1 MYLTKKLFAFALLL
15 FVSTSVARAI
25 GWIDVTDKY
34 VTNPRFDNNNRSGWL
49 GTPFG
54 AANPRENAEFY
65 NMTYD
70 TYQNLTGLKAGRYR
84 LSLKAFYRAGNSAND
99 YAIYSQGESTY
110 RNYQFSELYA
120 YGNGV
125 DNVAKIALLGSGAI
139 SQSLGGTT
147 QTVGRRLYVP
157 NNMEAAYYWF
167 EAGYYDNSVECEVGT
182 DGTLTIG
189 IRKYQTI
196 SEDWTCLDSWKLE
209 YYGEQTYVSSV
220 VFANSTEEMYPF
232 EVKTFVPTVMP
243 ADADN
248 LTLKWTSSNTTV
260 ATVDQKGEVTALNT
274 GSTIIMAMATD
285 GSKAAGIFT
294 LKVVAGAVPT
304 AENLVINELM
314 ASNVD
319 VYRDPSTNFGSWL
332 ELYNP
337 TDQFVSLGGLY
348 VTDDETDLMQ
358 HRLVSSYGTLPAH
371 GYAILNFDHHDP
383 WTKAAYRQI
392 DTKLSCDGGKFYIT
406 DGTQILTSVEYPE
419 AITRC
424 SYARTTDGGA
434 EWSFTSNPTPGA
446 NNEAGGGFASLRLDA
461 PVVDTPAGLFNGSK
475 TVSVSIPVGATL
487 RYTTDGTTPTLTN
500 GSTSETGV
508 FTVSNTMCLR
518 FRLFQD
524 GYLPSAVVTR
534 SYIADNGNEPFPIMS
549 IVTDPQ
555 SLFEGDYAIF
565 NYSENGRPGNGQSS
579 AYNANMEWDRPVNFE
594 FITTDN
600 ECVISQECD
609 LSSCGG
615 WSRAFTPHSFKLKAG
630 KAYEHLNS
638 FDYQFFSEKP
648 FLKHKVLQIRNGGN
662 DTGCRIKDPALTQI
676 AGTSGLHIE
685 YQSWQPVH
693 VYVNGEPYAVLN
705 MREPNNKDYGQT
717 NYGVDTDLMDQF
729 EICPDSGYVQMRGT
743 KESFTRLCNL
753 AKTASDPASY
763 DEICKL
769 VDIDEYVNYMAVEL
783 YIGNSDWPQNNVKG
797 FRDVADGKFRFV
809 LFDTDH
815 GFGTNTPLSTFFNK
829 QNYTFDRLYGY
840 DWSKMQSI
848 DGNRLTKENEFVT
861 LFRNMLAN
869 DTFRRKFIDAFCI
882 VGGSVYAPERV
893 AEVINRMSTY
903 LNQGYYVWP
912 GSTANDVINKLANRL
927 PSMIE
932 HLKSTSLMQI
942 SSVDEQNVQLSSNI
956 PAAGL
961 LINGMDVP
969 TGKFNGKLFAPVT
982 LTAKAPAGYKFLGWK
997 NASATSSSNT
1007 TTVFATDSEWK
1018 YYQQNLDNTSWTA
1031 SNYSD
1036 SQWNSGNAP
1045 LGYGKTQN
1053 TVLDSNLPT
1062 YYFRKSFTL
1071 SDLTESDAFTLNYTI
1086 DDGCVVYVNGQE
1098 VGRDNMPSGPVSYNT
1113 LATTYAYNN
1122 PNTGTMSIPAS
1133 YFKKG
1138 ANVIAVEVHNNNTTS
1153 SDILWNA
1160 ELLKSS
1166 EQIDGTIVS
1175 TDKEYV
1181 MPAEGAQNL
1190 VALWERV
1197 DDEALLS
1204 QAAAPIKVN
1213 EVSAQNGC
1221 FVNEYI
1227 KKDDWVELY
1236 NTTDTDLDVAGLYI
1250 SDNAKKPQKF
1260 QIPSSEAI
1268 NTIIPAHGHLIVWC
1282 SKREAVSQIHASF
1295 KLDNVDGCL
1304 FMVSS
1309 SKEFVANNKAYFDAH
1324 PEQEE
1329 FTDTL
1334 FYDLHNYD
1342 QSVGRYP
1349 DGGNETYLFNHS
1361 TICKANSLVQSDVFK
1376 RTDYIYDL
1384 AFVTGDADGDGM
1396 VTMNDANLVVNYYL
1410 GLVTDSDIHMKEA
1423 DVDGDGVISMS
1434 DANAIVNIYLGA
1446 TE

>member
-1 MYLTKKLFAFALLL
+1 MKKVFITLLMLLPALC
-15 FVSTSVARAI
+15 SVMAEE
-25 GWIDVTDKY
+25 WIDVTDEY
-34 VTNPRFDNNNRSGWL
+34 VKNPRFDNNNLSGWL

-54 AANPRENAEFY
+54 AANPRENAEHY
-65 NMTYD
+65 NTTYN

-99 YAIYSQGESTY
+99 YSLYNAGMSD
-110 RNYQFSELYA
+110 YQLSELYA
-120 YGNGV
+120 YGNGI
-125 DNVAKIALLGSGAI
+125 DNAAKIQFLGSGAMI
-139 SQSLGGTT
+139 RSLGGGT
-147 QTVGRRLYVP
+147 QTVGGHLYVP
-157 NNMEAAYYWF
+157 NNMEAAHYWF

-182 DGTLTIG
+182 DGMLTIG
-189 IRKYQTI
+189 IRKNQTI
-196 SEDWTCLDSWKLE
+196 SQDWTCLDSWKLE
-209 YYGEQTYVSSV
+209 FYGTKKNVTSVTLDKTTAVVAPTEQIQLNASILPVD
-220 VFANSTEEMYPF
+220 ALL
-232 EVKTFVPTVMP
+232 KTVT
-243 ADADN
+243 
-248 LTLKWTSSNTTV
+248 WQSSNTSV
-260 ATVDQKGEVTALNT
+260 ATVDKNGLVTAHAV
-274 GSTIIMAMATD
+274 GSVTITATATD
-285 GSKAAGIFT
+285 GSGKNARCTIRVQQGVEAT
-294 LKVVAGAVPT
+294 S
-304 AENLVINELM
+304 ENLIINELM
-314 ASNVD
+314 AANVD
-319 VYRDPSTNFGSWL
+319 VYRDPSTNFGSWA

-337 TDQFVSLGGLY
+337 TDKSVMLGGLY
-348 VTDDETDLMQ
+348 VTDDPINLTQ
-358 HRLVSSYGTLPAH
+358 HRIIDSYGAIPAH
-371 GYAILNFDHHDP
+371 GYAILNFDHHEP
-383 WTKAAYRQI
+383 WTQASYRQI
-392 DTKLSCDGGKFYIT
+392 DTKLSCDGGTLYIT
-406 DGTQILTSVEYPE
+406 NGTSIIAQQTYP
-419 AITRC
+419 ASISRT
-424 SYARTTDGGA
+424 SYARTEDGGETWA
-434 EWSFTSNPTPGA
+434 FTGNPTPGLS
-446 NNEAGGGFASLRLDA
+446 NQQGGGFASQQLDA
-461 PVVDTPAGLFNGSK
+461 PVVDASAGLFSGNK
-475 TVSVSIPVGATL
+475 AVNVSIPAGATL

-500 GSTSETGV
+500 GKTSETGV
-508 FTVSNTMCLR
+508 FTISSTTCLR
-518 FRLFQD
+518 FRLFQE
-524 GYLPSAVVTR
+524 GYLPSTVVTR

-565 NYSENGRPGNGQSS
+565 NYSENGRSGNGQAS
-579 AYNANMEWDRPVNFE
+579 AYNANMGWDRPVNFE

-662 DTGCRIKDPALTQI
+662 DNSCRIKDPALTQI

-705 MREPNNKDYGQT
+705 MREPNNKDYGQS
-717 NYGVDTDLMDQF
+717 NYGVDDDLMDQF

-743 KESFTRLCNL
+743 KESFTRLCEL
-753 AKTASDPASY
+753 ARTASNPASY
-763 DEICKL
+763 EEICKL

-783 YIGNSDWPQNNVKG
+783 YIGNTDWPQNNVKG

-815 GFGTNTPLSTFFNK
+815 GFGTSEPLSTFFGK

-840 DWSKMQSI
+840 DWSKGQNI
-848 DGNRLTKENEFVT
+848 TNNRLTKENEFVT

-893 AEVINRMSTY
+893 AEIVNRMATY

-912 GSTANDVINKLANRL
+912 SNTANTVINSLRNRL
-927 PSMIE
+927 PSLIS

-942 SSVDEQNVQLSSNI
+942 SSVDAQNVQLSSNI

-961 LINGMDVP
+961 LVNGMDVP
-969 TGKFNGKLFAPVT
+969 TGKFNGMLFAPVT
-982 LTAKAPAGYKFLGWK
+982 LTAKAPAGYKFIGWK

-1018 YYQQNLDNTSWTA
+1018 YYQQSLDNTSWTA

-1036 SQWNSGNAP
+1036 NQWASGNAP
-1045 LGYGKTQN
+1045 LGYGKVQN
-1053 TVLDSNLPT
+1053 TVLTSNRPT
-1062 YYFRKSFTL
+1062 YYFRKAFTL
-1071 SDLTESDAFTLNYTI
+1071 SDLNESDAFTLNYTI

-1098 VGRDNMPSGPVSYNT
+1098 VGRDNMPSGPVYYNT

-1122 PNTGTMSIPAS
+1122 PNTGTMNIPAS

-1138 ANVIAVEVHNNNTTS
+1138 ANVIAVEIHNNNTTS

-1160 ELLKSS
+1160 ELLRNRENIEGS
-1166 EQIDGTIVS
+1166 IVS

-1190 VALWERV
+1190 VALWERIP
-1197 DDEALLS
+1197 DEALLS
-1204 QAAAPIKVN
+1204 MAAAPIKVN

-1250 SDNAKKPQKF
+1250 SDNVKKPQKF
-1260 QIPSSEAI
+1260 QIPSSKNI

-1361 TICKANSLVQSDVFK
+1361 TIGKSNSLVQSDVFK
-1376 RTDYIYDL
+1376 RTDIFQI
-1384 AFVTGDADGDGM
+1384 AGVIEEIPGDADGDGM
-1396 VTMNDANLVVNYYL
+1396 VTIADANLIVNYFL
-1410 GLVTDSDIHMKEA
+1410 GVVTEGINLKAA
-1423 DVDGDGVISMS
+1423 DVDGDNAVTIA
-1434 DANAIVNIYLGA
+1434 DANKVVNIFLGQ
-1446 TE
+1446 

>member
-1 MYLTKKLFAFALLL
+1 MKKSFITLLMLLPAFC
-15 FVSTSVARAI
+15 SVMAI

-34 VTNPRFDNNNRSGWL
+34 VKNPRFDNNNRSGWL

-54 AANPRENAEFY
+54 AANPKENAEFY

-84 LSLKAFYRAGNSAND
+84 LSLKAFYRAGSYSYD
-99 YAIYSQGESTY
+99 YSIYSQGETTY
-110 RNYQFSELYA
+110 RNYQYSELYA

-125 DNVAKIALLGSGAI
+125 DKAAKIVLLGSGATR
-139 SQSLGGTT
+139 SSLGGGT
-147 QTVGRRLYVP
+147 QTVGGRLYVP

-167 EAGYYDNSVECEVGT
+167 EAGYYNNIVECEVGT

-196 SEDWTCLDSWKLE
+196 SQDWTCLDSWKLE

-220 VFANSTEEMYPF
+220 KFANATEEMCPF
-232 EVKTFVPTVMP
+232 EVKTFVPTVLP
-243 ADADN
+243 AEADN

-260 ATVDQKGEVTALNT
+260 ATVDQKGEVTALKT
-274 GSTIIMAMATD
+274 GTAVITATATD
-285 GSKAAGIFT
+285 GSKVAGSFT
-294 LKVVAGAVPT
+294 LKVVAGTPT

-337 TDQFVSLGGLY
+337 TDQLVSLGGLY

-406 DGTQILTSVEYPE
+406 DGTQILTSVEYPLS
-419 AITRC
+419 ITRC

-434 EWSFTSNPTPGA
+434 EWSFTSNPTPGSA
-446 NNEAGGGFASLRLDA
+446 NQQGGGFATVRLEA
-461 PVVDTPAGLFNGSK
+461 PVVDTPAGLFSGSK

-500 GSTSETGV
+500 GNTSETGV
-508 FTVSNTMCLR
+508 FTVSNTTCLR

-662 DTGCRIKDPALTQI
+662 DTSCRIKDPALTQI

-693 VYVNGEPYAVLN
+693 VYVNGESYAVLN
-705 MREPNNKDYGQT
+705 MREPNNKDYGQS

-763 DEICKL
+763 EEICKL

-815 GFGTNTPLSTFFNK
+815 GFGTSTPLYTFFGK
-829 QNYTFDRLYGY
+829 QTYTFDRLYGY
-840 DWSKMQSI
+840 DWSKGQSI
-848 DGNRLTKENEFVT
+848 DGSRLTKENEFVT

-893 AEVINRMSTY
+893 MEVVSRMETY
-903 LNQGYYVWP
+903 LSQGYYVSP
-912 GSTANDVINKLANRL
+912 GGTANGVITSLRDRL
-927 PSMIE
+927 PSMIS
-932 HLKSTSLMQI
+932 HLKSTDLMQLY
-942 SSVDEQNVQLSSNI
+942 SVDAQNVQLSSNI

-969 TGKFNGKLFAPVT
+969 TGKFNGMLFAPVT
-982 LTAKAPAGYKFLGWK
+982 LTAKAPAGYRFLGWK
-997 NASATSSSNT
+997 NALATSSSNT
-1007 TTVFATDSEWK
+1007 STVFATDSEWK
-1018 YYQQNLDNTSWTA
+1018 YYQQSLDNTSWTA
-1031 SNYSD
+1031 GNYSD
-1036 SQWNSGNAP
+1036 SQWASGNAP
-1045 LGYGKTQN
+1045 LGYGKVQN
-1053 TVLDSNLPT
+1053 TVLTSNLST
-1062 YYFRKSFTL
+1062 YYFRKAFTL
-1071 SDLTESDAFTLNYTI
+1071 SDLKESDAFTLNYTI

-1122 PNTGTMSIPAS
+1122 PNTGTLNIPAS
-1133 YFKKG
+1133 YFKEG
-1138 ANVIAVEVHNNNTTS
+1138 DNVIAVEIHNNNVTS

-1160 ELLKSS
+1160 ELLRSS
-1166 EQIDGTIVS
+1166 ENMDIVS

-1181 MPAEGAQNL
+1181 MPTAGAQNL
-1190 VALWERV
+1190 VAVWERI
-1197 DDEALLS
+1197 EENNLLDR
-1204 QAAAPIKVN
+1204 AAAPIKVN
-1213 EVSAQNGC
+1213 EVSAGNEC

-1250 SDNAKKPQKF
+1250 SDNVKKPQKF
-1260 QIPSSEAI
+1260 QISASENI
-1268 NTIIPAHGHLIVWC
+1268 NTIIPAHGRIIVWC

-1309 SKEFVANNKAYFDAH
+1309 SKQFEANNKAYFDAH
-1324 PEQEE
+1324 PEQRN

-1361 TICKANSLVQSDVFK
+1361 TIGKANSLVQSDVFQ
-1376 RTDYIYDL
+1376 RTDTFKSPEVIIL
-1384 AFVTGDADGDGM
+1384 GDVNGDGI
-1396 VTMNDANLVVNYYL
+1396 VNRADAEMIADYYL
-1410 GLVTDSDIHMKEA
+1410 GLQPNGFIGKAA
-1423 DVDGDGVISMS
+1423 DVNADGVISIA
-1434 DANAIVNIYLGA
+1434 DANVILGL
-1446 TE
+1446 E